1 MFPLKD
7 ENPTRTIPWVTVA
20 LVAVNLLV
28 MVWLA
33 MQAPPRQ
40 QLEVVRHGFI
50 PARVAQLNDPRLIV
64 DVPLAPTRGPAAVHL
79 PAGFPQ
85 GQPAVRMTAEPVQF
99 FSTILTCMFLHG
111 GWLHVLGNMWF
122 LWIFGNNVEDRLG
135 HLLYVVFYLVGGML
149 ATSCHWAYDP
159 TSTVPVIGASGAVA
173 TVLGAYAVTWPAAK
187 VRTLII
193 LGFITIV
200 DIPAVVWLGLWLIGQ
215 FVDAAFQADLG
226 VAVWAHIGGFV
237 AGALM
242 MPILTFGAP
251 PPGTD
256 WHEEN
261 RRLFNPSPI
270 ERG

>member
-7 ENPTRTIPWVTVA
+7 ENPTRIVPWVTVL
-20 LVAVNLLV
+20 LVAVNLLA

-33 MQAPPRQ
+33 MQPPPDG
-40 QLEVVRHGFI
+40 QLEVIRHGFV
-50 PARVAQLNDPRLIV
+50 PARVAQLSDPNLVV
-64 DVPLAPTRGPAAVHL
+64 DVPLGPAGPAAGNL
-79 PAGFPQ
+79 PAGFP
-85 GQPAVRMTAEPVQF
+85 PAQAVVRLPARPAQIF
-99 FSTILTCMFLHG
+99 ASTFTCMFLHG

-122 LWIFGNNVEDRLG
+122 LWIFGNNVEERLG
-135 HLLYVVFYLVGGML
+135 HLLYLVFYLVGGML

-159 TSTVPVIGASGAVA
+159 TSTMPVIGASGAVA

-187 VRTLII
+187 VRTLIFF
-193 LGFITIV
+193 GFFMIV

-226 VAVWAHIGGFV
+226 VAVWAHIGGFA
-237 AGALM
+237 AGAIL
-242 MPILTFGAP
+242 MPIITFGAVP
-251 PPGTD
+251 ADAD